1 MPKKIDVYGLADA
14 EIEALREIALKKYG
28 KAQRFTF

>member
-14 EIEALREIALKKYG
+14 EIEAAAGLTIPEIFIQIGAV
-28 KAQRFTF
+28 F